1 MSILGINHEFAEIP
15 LSVYEREFSRKSTE
29 KTHGILRTDN
39 TDRRLKLH
47 LLRSTVLAN
56 EVCTLQ
62 ENKFHPKLP
71 IYSKYSWCPF
81 VSKFSMLVLQKVHTE
96 WGWRCYFYARRL
108 NTFGIISFWHCA
120 LASPSLGPFDSIFP
134 FPFRLFLFYR
144 SNTIFLRSPLL
155 PTRVI

>member
-71 IYSKYSWCPF
+71 IYSKYS
-81 VSKFSMLVLQKVHTE
+81 
-96 WGWRCYFYARRL
+96 
-108 NTFGIISFWHCA
+108 
-120 LASPSLGPFDSIFP
+120 
-134 FPFRLFLFYR
+134 
-144 SNTIFLRSPLL
+144 
-155 PTRVI
+155 